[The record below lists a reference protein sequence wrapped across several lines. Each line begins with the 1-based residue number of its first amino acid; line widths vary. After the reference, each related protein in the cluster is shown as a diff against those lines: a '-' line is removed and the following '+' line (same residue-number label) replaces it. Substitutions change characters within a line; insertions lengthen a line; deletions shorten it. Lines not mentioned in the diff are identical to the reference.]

1 MRVTFA
7 TGVAP
12 ARAAAMALARK
23 YRDGTAAARAFSM
36 AFTHVHIT
44 LQHLG
49 ITDEHAILF
58 DRLASRVFGFDRSCI
73 SPADLARNTL
83 GQPNLWGHGISG
95 DLPIVLVRVTEAE
108 SLSLVRQL
116 LRAQEYWRVKRLR
129 ADVVILNDHPAEYF
143 DETQNHL
150 TMLVQE
156 PRWAGWLD
164 KPGGMFL
171 RRADGM
177 AEADRRL
184 LSAVASVVL
193 RGDLGDLGPQLDRP
207 APWLYFGQD
216 VPPSAAIMPPVPAPT
231 PIAVPPLS
239 MENGLGGFTADGR
252 EYVVVL
258 DGDRETPLPWSNVM
272 ANPEFGTMVSA
283 SGSSFTWAGNSREN
297 RLTPFANDP
306 TSDPTAEAVFLRD
319 EDSGAVWG
327 ATPGPLPRRP
337 EGGRWIIR
345 HAAGVTRYNYA
356 TAGLE
361 QELAVFVATN
371 DPVKMMR
378 LTLTNSS
385 DTPRRLSV
393 FGYVEWCLGPPR
405 AGERR
410 FVVSETH
417 EATGAILAT
426 NTYNAEF
433 GGRVALLRARTR
445 CSLPPVIARNSSAAT
460 GHWRRR
466 PRSSA
471 NVCRGARALDST
483 RAGPFTSWCRSSPG
497 NRAASRSCSGR
508 DRIVR
513 TRWISP
519 HGMHLFRRWTTHS
532 RNLSACGRRSWAP
545 SRSERLTIRS
555 T

>member
-1 MRVTFA
+1 M
-7 TGVAP
+7 
-12 ARAAAMALARK
+12 
-23 YRDGTAAARAFSM
+23 
-36 AFTHVHIT
+36 
-44 LQHLG
+44 
-49 ITDEHAILF
+49 
-58 DRLASRVFGFDRSCI
+58 
-73 SPADLARNTL
+73 
-83 GQPNLWGHGISG
+83 
-95 DLPIVLVRVTEAE
+95 LVRVTEAE

-116 LRAQEYWRVKRLR
+116 LRAQEYWRVKGLR

-143 DETQNHL
+143 DETQKHL

-207 APWLYFGQD
+207 APWLYSGQD

-306 TSDPTAEAVFLRD
+306 ISDPTAEAVFLRD

-371 DPVKMMR
+371 DPVKLMR

-385 DTPRRLSV
+385 NTTRRLSV

-426 NTYNAEF
+426 NTYNTEF
-433 GGRVALLRARTR
+433 GGRVALLRATHPVQSSTCDRAEFIGRNRTLA
-445 CSLPPVIARNSSAAT
+445 SPAALF
-460 GHWRRR
+460 RERLQ
-466 PRSSA
+466 
-471 NVCRGARALDST
+471 GARALDST

-513 TRWISP
+513 TRSTSP
-519 HGMHLFRRWTTHS
+519 HGMHLFAGERRT
-532 RNLSACGRRSWAP
+532 GG
-545 SRSERLTIRS
+545 I
-555 T
+555 